1 MNYSRRPVL
10 AMIAASAAATVLP
23 KTAWAADPGV
33 TKDKIVLG
41 SFLPLQSGL
50 AAGATQMREGCDA
63 YFKFINDSGGVN
75 GRKIEWI
82 VENDSYNP
90 QQTAAVVKKLVDR
103 DEVFAIV
110 STLGTVTN
118 LAVLPFLAQRGVP
131 IINPAGG
138 HTLLNKPTD
147 KNVFGILPLSSEIGE
162 SMADFAVNKL
172 GAKKVGIF
180 FQNDQFGKDQRDGAV
195 EALKKH
201 NLQPTGEASYVPSD
215 VDISAQVVALKQ
227 ADPEVVILGII
238 PKHAALFVK
247 EAQRLGWKPKI
258 VGHNTVADPVVLDL
272 AGAEALEGV
281 YVNLMTAVD
290 SMETPAVKKANE
302 ILAKY
307 YPKTK
312 PGYYPYLGMAGGII
326 IVEAMK
332 RAGSDLTRAKLISA
346 LESLGRFEPGVSPP
360 IEWNANLSWR
370 PQGVRIRPMEERK
383 TLGSSGLVILEAAR
397 DRRAPIPATLGRRC
411 QERWTLR
418 AWAVTMRT

>member
-1 MNYSRRPVL
+1 MKDVRRQLLAVL
-10 AMIAASAAATVLP
+10 AAAAAAVMLP
-23 KTAWAADPGV
+23 GAARSAEPGV
-33 TKDKIVLG
+33 TSDKVVLG

-50 AAGATQMREGCDA
+50 AAGATQMKEGCDA
-63 YFKFINDSGGVN
+63 YFKSVNDAGGVN
-75 GRKIEWI
+75 GRKLEWI

-103 DEVFAIV
+103 DGVFAIV

-131 IINPAGG
+131 IVNPAGG
-138 HTLLNKPTD
+138 HMLLNKPTD

-162 SMADFAVNKL
+162 SMADFAVTKL
-172 GAKKVGIF
+172 GAKRIAIF

-195 EALKKH
+195 EALKKRG
-201 NLQPTGEASYVPSD
+201 LQPAAEASYVPSD

-227 ADPEVVILGII
+227 ANPDAVILGII

-272 AGAEALEGV
+272 AGGEALEGV

-290 SMETPAVKKANE
+290 SMDTPAVKKANE
-302 ILAKY
+302 VLARY
-307 YPKTK
+307 YPQTK

-332 RAGSDLTRAKLISA
+332 RAGNDLTRAKLISA
-346 LESLGRFEPGVSPP
+346 LESLGHFAPGVVPP
-360 IEWNANLSWR
+360 IDWSTDYHGGPKTFGYAQWKGGKLLVL
-370 PQGVRIRPMEERK
+370 QG
-383 TLGSSGLVILEAAR
+383 
-397 DRRAPIPATLGRRC
+397 
-411 QERWTLR
+411 W
-418 AWAVTMRT
+418 

>member
-1 MNYSRRPVL
+1 MKSIRKSLFALFAIVG
-10 AMIAASAAATVLP
+10 AAAILP
-23 KTAWAADPGV
+23 EPARSAEPGV
-33 TKDKIVLG
+33 TKDKVILG

-50 AAGATQMREGCDA
+50 AAGATQMKEGCDA
-63 YFKFINDSGGVN
+63 YFKYINDSGGVN

-90 QQTAAVVKKLVDR
+90 QQTVAVVKKLVDR
-103 DEVFAIV
+103 DGVFAIV

-131 IINPAGG
+131 IVNPAGG
-138 HTLLNKPTD
+138 HMLLNKPTD

-162 SMADFAVNKL
+162 SMTDFAVTKL
-172 GAKKVGIF
+172 GAKRVAIF

-195 EALKKH
+195 EALKNH
-201 NLQPTGEASYVPSD
+201 NLQSVAEASYVPSD
-215 VDISAQVVALKQ
+215 VDVSAQVVALKQ
-227 ADPEVVILGII
+227 ANPDAVILGII

-290 SMETPAVKKANE
+290 SMDTPAVKNANK

-307 YPKTK
+307 YPQTK
-312 PGYYPYLGMAGGII
+312 PGYYPYLGMAGAII

-332 RAGSDLTRAKLISA
+332 RAGGDLTRAKLITS
-346 LESLGRFEPGVSPP
+346 LESLGHFEPGVVPP
-360 IEWNANLSWR
+360 IDWSASYHGGPKTFGYAQWKGGKLSVL
-370 PQGVRIRPMEERK
+370 QG
-383 TLGSSGLVILEAAR
+383 
-397 DRRAPIPATLGRRC
+397 
-411 QERWTLR
+411 W
-418 AWAVTMRT
+418 

>member
-1 MNYSRRPVL
+1 MKSIRKSVFAL
-10 AMIAASAAATVLP
+10 FAIVGAAAILP
-23 KTAWAADPGV
+23 EPARSADPGV
-33 TKDKIVLG
+33 TKDKVILG

-50 AAGATQMREGCDA
+50 AAGATQMKEGCDA
-63 YFKFINDSGGVN
+63 YFKYINDSGGLN

-90 QQTAAVVKKLVDR
+90 QQTVAVVKKLVDR
-103 DEVFAIV
+103 DGVFAIV

-131 IINPAGG
+131 VVNPAGG
-138 HTLLNKPTD
+138 HMLLNKPTD

-162 SMADFAVNKL
+162 SMTDFAVTKL
-172 GAKKVGIF
+172 GAKRVAIF

-195 EALKKH
+195 EALKNH
-201 NLQPTGEASYVPSD
+201 NLQSVAEASYVPSD
-215 VDISAQVVALKQ
+215 VDVSAQVVALKQ
-227 ADPEVVILGII
+227 ANPDAVILGII

-290 SMETPAVKKANE
+290 SMDTPAVKNANK

-307 YPKTK
+307 YPQTK
-312 PGYYPYLGMAGGII
+312 PGYYPYLGMAGAII

-332 RAGSDLTRAKLISA
+332 RAGGDLTRAKLITS
-346 LESLGRFEPGVSPP
+346 LESLGHFEPGVVPP
-360 IEWNANLSWR
+360 IDWSASYHGGPKTFGYAQWKGGKLSVL
-370 PQGVRIRPMEERK
+370 QG
-383 TLGSSGLVILEAAR
+383 
-397 DRRAPIPATLGRRC
+397 
-411 QERWTLR
+411 W
-418 AWAVTMRT
+418 

>member
-1 MNYSRRPVL
+1 VFALL
-10 AMIAASAAATVLP
+10 AILVAAAALP
-23 KTAWAADPGV
+23 EGAWSADPGV
-33 TKDKIVLG
+33 TKDKVTLG

-50 AAGATQMREGCDA
+50 AAGATQMKEGCDA
-63 YFKFINDSGGVN
+63 YFKYINDSGGVN

-103 DEVFAIV
+103 DGVFAIV

-131 IINPAGG
+131 IVNPAGG
-138 HTLLNKPTD
+138 HMLLNKPTD

-162 SMADFAVNKL
+162 SMTDFAVTKL
-172 GAKKVGIF
+172 GAKRVAIF

-195 EALKKH
+195 EALKNH
-201 NLQPTGEASYVPSD
+201 NLQSVAEASYVPSD
-215 VDISAQVVALKQ
+215 VDVSAQVVALKQ
-227 ADPEVVILGII
+227 ANPDAVILGII

-290 SMETPAVKKANE
+290 SMDTPAVKNANE

-307 YPKTK
+307 YPQTK
-312 PGYYPYLGMAGGII
+312 PGYYPYLGMAGAII

-332 RAGSDLTRAKLISA
+332 RAGGDLTRAKLITS
-346 LESLGRFEPGVSPP
+346 LESLGHFEPGVVPP
-360 IEWNANLSWR
+360 IDWSTSYHGGPKAFGYAQWKGGKLSVL
-370 PQGVRIRPMEERK
+370 QG
-383 TLGSSGLVILEAAR
+383 
-397 DRRAPIPATLGRRC
+397 
-411 QERWTLR
+411 W
-418 AWAVTMRT
+418 

>member
-1 MNYSRRPVL
+1 MKSIRKPVFAL
-10 AMIAASAAATVLP
+10 FAILVAAAALP
-23 KTAWAADPGV
+23 EGAWSADPGV
-33 TKDKIVLG
+33 TKDKVTLG

-50 AAGATQMREGCDA
+50 AAGATQMKEGCDA
-63 YFKFINDSGGVN
+63 YFKYINDSGGVN

-103 DEVFAIV
+103 DGVFAIV

-131 IINPAGG
+131 IVNPAGG
-138 HTLLNKPTD
+138 HMLLNKPTD

-162 SMADFAVNKL
+162 SMTDFAVTKL
-172 GAKKVGIF
+172 GAKRVAIF

-195 EALKKH
+195 EALKNH
-201 NLQPTGEASYVPSD
+201 NLQSVAEASYVPSD
-215 VDISAQVVALKQ
+215 VDVSAQVVALKQ
-227 ADPEVVILGII
+227 ANPDAVILGII

-290 SMETPAVKKANE
+290 SMDTPAVKNANE

-307 YPKTK
+307 YPQTK
-312 PGYYPYLGMAGGII
+312 PGYYPYLGMAGAII

-332 RAGSDLTRAKLISA
+332 RAGGDLTRAKLITS
-346 LESLGRFEPGVSPP
+346 LESLGHFEPGVVPP
-360 IEWNANLSWR
+360 IDWSTSYHGGPKAFGYAQWKGGKLSVL
-370 PQGVRIRPMEERK
+370 QG
-383 TLGSSGLVILEAAR
+383 
-397 DRRAPIPATLGRRC
+397 
-411 QERWTLR
+411 W
-418 AWAVTMRT
+418 

>member
-1 MNYSRRPVL
+1 MKSIRKSLFALFAIVG
-10 AMIAASAAATVLP
+10 AAAILP
-23 KTAWAADPGV
+23 EPARSADPGV
-33 TKDKIVLG
+33 TKDKVILG

-50 AAGATQMREGCDA
+50 AAGATQMKEGCDA
-63 YFKFINDSGGVN
+63 YFKYVNDSGGVN

-90 QQTAAVVKKLVDR
+90 QQTVAVVKKLVDR
-103 DEVFAIV
+103 DGVFAIV

-138 HTLLNKPTD
+138 HMLLNKPTD

-162 SMADFAVNKL
+162 SMTEFAVTKL
-172 GAKKVGIF
+172 GAKRVAIF

-195 EALKKH
+195 EALKNH
-201 NLQPTGEASYVPSD
+201 NLQSVAEASYVPSD
-215 VDISAQVVALKQ
+215 VDVSAQVVALKQ
-227 ADPEVVILGII
+227 ANPDAVILGII

-290 SMETPAVKKANE
+290 SMDTPAVKNANK

-307 YPKTK
+307 YPQTK
-312 PGYYPYLGMAGGII
+312 PGYYPYLGMAGAII

-332 RAGSDLTRAKLISA
+332 RAGGDLTRAKLITS
-346 LESLGRFEPGVSPP
+346 LESLGHFEPGVVPP
-360 IEWNANLSWR
+360 IDWSASYHGGPKTFGYAQWKGGKLSVL
-370 PQGVRIRPMEERK
+370 QG
-383 TLGSSGLVILEAAR
+383 
-397 DRRAPIPATLGRRC
+397 
-411 QERWTLR
+411 W
-418 AWAVTMRT
+418 

>member
-1 MNYSRRPVL
+1 MNRDRRQVL
-10 AMIAASAAATVLP
+10 TALAAGATTVMLP
-23 KTAWAADPGV
+23 RSSWSADPGV

-63 YFKFINDSGGVN
+63 YFKYINDSGGVN
-75 GRKIEWI
+75 GRKIEWL

-90 QQTAAVVKKLVDR
+90 QQTASVVKKLVDR
-103 DEVFAIV
+103 DGVFAIV

-138 HTLLNKPTD
+138 HLLLNKPTD

-172 GAKKVGIF
+172 GAKRVAIF

-201 NLQPTGEASYVPSD
+201 NLQPAGEASYVPSD

-227 ADPEVVILGII
+227 ADPDAVILGII

-290 SMETPAVKKANE
+290 SMDTPEVKKANE

-326 IVEAMK
+326 IVEAIK
-332 RAGSDLTRAKLISA
+332 RAGNDLTRAKLISA
-346 LESLGRFEPGVSPP
+346 LESLGHFATGVVPP
-360 IEWNANLSWR
+360 IDWNASYHGGPKNFGYAQWKGGKLVVL
-370 PQGVRIRPMEERK
+370 QG
-383 TLGSSGLVILEAAR
+383 
-397 DRRAPIPATLGRRC
+397 
-411 QERWTLR
+411 W
-418 AWAVTMRT
+418 